1 MATSTPAIALERLS
15 KRFRVNKREP
25 GLRATLRALFRR
37 EWIEVEA
44 VRELSFE
51 IQAGERVG
59 FLGPNGAG
67 KTTTLKLLAGLLH
80 PSGGKAEVLGFDP
93 ATRRPEFLTRIALVM
108 GQKRQL
114 SWDLPALDTFELNR
128 VIFEIPR
135 VDYQRRL
142 AQMIEML
149 QIGVVVR
156 KPVRTLSLGERMKC
170 ELVAALLHGPEVLF
184 LDEPTIGMDVS
195 MQLAIREFVRDY
207 HREYG
212 ATLILTSHYME
223 DVAALCDRILV
234 IDEGRLRFDG
244 SIAELVR
251 RIRPLR
257 RVAIRLP
264 GSLDPVAKLE
274 LEAIGELAASQPP
287 RVALDI
293 APDRVP
299 EAVERLLALPGARD
313 LEVHD
318 APLEEVM
325 RELFARHGAG
335 EAGGTGEPGGAG
347 GAGGAGDGLVRGVGE
362 PEATGGER
370 GGDGGER
377 GGDGECSR
385 S

>member
-1 MATSTPAIALERLS
+1 MPARPVISLEQLS
-15 KRFRVNKREP
+15 KRFRVSQREP
-25 GLRATLRALFRR
+25 GLRATIRALFRR

-44 VRELSFE
+44 VRELSFS
-51 IQAGERVG
+51 IAAGERVG

-80 PSGGKAEVLGFDP
+80 PSSGTAEVLGFEP
-93 ATRRPEFLTRIALVM
+93 AARKPEFLMRIALVM

-128 VIFEIPR
+128 VIFE
-135 VDYQRRL
+135 VAQADYDRRL
-142 AQMIEML
+142 AQMVEML
-149 QIGVVVR
+149 DIGDVVR

-207 HREYG
+207 NREHQ

-223 DVAALCDRILV
+223 DVAALCERIIV
-234 IDEGRLRFDG
+234 IDEGTLRFDG
-244 SIAELVR
+244 SITELVR

-257 RVAIRLP
+257 RVAVRLTAA
-264 GSLDPVAKLE
+264 LDPDTLRE
-274 LEAIGELAASQPP
+274 LSALGQLQTSGPP
-287 RVALDI
+287 RLAMDVA
-293 APDRVP
+293 PERVP
-299 EAVERLLALPGARD
+299 EAVSRLLALAHASD

-325 RELFARHGAG
+325 RELFAHHKPGAG
-335 EAGGTGEPGGAG
+335 AGTGAGAG
-347 GAGGAGDGLVRGVGE
+347 AGTQT
-362 PEATGGER
+362 TGG
-370 GGDGGER
+370 GE
-377 GGDGECSR
+377 
-385 S
+385 